1 MLLKLELA
9 VTCDFGEQFVKATYR
24 LEGDGPLTADCYE
37 IIATLKASIIH
48 TKYYPNVQAIVA
60 STVQDASCAQQCVS
74 YAMSCISPSINYF
87 LERFG
92 DDTKSS
98 KCPLAA
104 FKAARFFSPLFVQ
117 DVQPTV
123 NDLDLIKVIPFISD
137 EVLSKLKHE
146 QPMYLTKA
154 ATLSSNEDFDI
165 LNWWNRH
172 QSDLPQW
179 SGVAETIFL
188 IQPSSVASE
197 RVFSILNN
205 SFSDQQQQSL
215 EDYVESSVMLQYNE
229 C

>member
-146 QPMYLTKA
+146 LPMYLTKA
-154 ATLSSNEDFDI
+154 ATLSSNE
-165 LNWWNRH
+165 L
-172 QSDLPQW
+172 
-179 SGVAETIFL
+179 
-188 IQPSSVASE
+188 
-197 RVFSILNN
+197 
-205 SFSDQQQQSL
+205 
-215 EDYVESSVMLQYNE
+215 VESPPE
-229 C
+229 